1 MIEQICCQLVVC
13 SMKNLEQAK
22 KQMAAFEWHRAIETL
37 QRGLDAGEKRKEI
50 WYCMSVCWLKLE
62 QPEKALDV
70 IEKALSNWPDDAT
83 LLSER
88 GVIYFHLGKKS
99 LALLDMDM
107 AIELEPENPYRY
119 SSRAFI
125 KDSLGDVEGAI
136 RDYEKAIAIDPEDA
150 IAYNNLG
157 LLLEKLGYME
167 KAKKHFEQAD
177 KLSGIEN
184 QFLKVMPEQK
194 EEEAYALIMKH
205 SNESDVKADWKQ
217 YIKLLYKFF
226 TDSSTRK
233 EFWEFWLRR
242 FKKRK

>member
-1 MIEQICCQLVVC
+1 MNEQICCRLVVY

-22 KQMAAFEWHRAIETL
+22 EQMAASKWSEAIQTL
-37 QRGLDAGEKRKEI
+37 QRGLDAGEERKMVF
-50 WYCMSVCWLKLE
+50 YCMSVCWLRLE
-62 QPEKALDV
+62 QPEKALDI
-70 IEKALSNWPDDAT
+70 IEKALGTFPDDAM

-99 LALLDMDM
+99 LALLDMDK
-107 AIELEPENPYRY
+107 AVTLEPENPYRY

-136 RDYEKAIAIDPEDA
+136 RDYEKAIALDPEDA

-177 KLSGIEN
+177 KLSGLEN

-194 EEEAYALIMKH
+194 EELPSPEAINTTESH
-205 SNESDVKADWKQ
+205 SSSRWKQ
-217 YIKLLYKFF
+217 YTRLMSKIF
-226 TDSSTRK
+226 TDSATRK
-233 EFWEFWLRR
+233 EFCEFWRKR
-242 FKKRK
+242 FQKDK

>member
-1 MIEQICCQLVVC
+1 
-13 SMKNLEQAK
+13 MKNLEQAK
-22 KQMAAFEWHRAIETL
+22 IQMAAFEWHRAIECL
-37 QRGLDAGEKRKEI
+37 QRGLDAGENRKEI

-99 LALLDMDM
+99 LALLDMDK

-136 RDYEKAIAIDPEDA
+136 HDYEKAIALDPDDA

-157 LLLEKLGYME
+157 LLLEKQGYME
-167 KAKKHFEQAD
+167 KAKKHFERAD

-184 QFLKVMPEQK
+184 QFLKVMLNQKK
-194 EEEAYALIMKH
+194 EEGYTLEMKY
-205 SNESDVKADWKQ
+205 SKESDAKADWKQ
-217 YIKLLYKFF
+217 YIKLLRKIF
-226 TDSSTRK
+226 TDSATRK
-233 EFWEFWLRR
+233 EFWEFWRRR
-242 FKKRK
+242 FQKDK